1 MSRRSHTAWIVGSF
15 HEKSLAEAS
24 RLPTNQHVISR
35 YLFFRRDDTNTSA
48 RDIFKVILTELECV
62 WNKSAIPMKDRKHQL
77 DQLIHLYNQWN
88 SLKKISLSR
97 RQKPSKLIETKINSF
112 EKVLASLCDLS
123 ATDAYHQLRSSHRKH
138 WKEDWNFHENQK
150 TSRTFYISNKD
161 QAFSQ
166 SEDRRIARV
175 LHQEK
180 IVEISRSPLTDTTI
194 TLKSSDSETS
204 DSSSKEDE
212 FQLPS
217 PKKRKKPVTVDLQF
231 SATKLISTSVQVAD
245 RCGISI
251 SNQLLLTSQIVNS
264 GGGNISDFSLSKS
277 SIWRKRSS
285 VRAELAKT
293 IKLEWLK
300 ENPKHL
306 IVHWDTKIFQT
317 SSNKKQERIAVII
330 SGSNSG

>member
-1 MSRRSHTAWIVGSF
+1 MKKVWQRQADCRQ
-15 HEKSLAEAS
+15 
-24 RLPTNQHVISR
+24 NQHVISR
-35 YLFFRRDDTNTSA
+35 YLFFRRDDTNSSA

-62 WNKSAIPMKDRKHQL
+62 WNKAAIRMKDGKHQL